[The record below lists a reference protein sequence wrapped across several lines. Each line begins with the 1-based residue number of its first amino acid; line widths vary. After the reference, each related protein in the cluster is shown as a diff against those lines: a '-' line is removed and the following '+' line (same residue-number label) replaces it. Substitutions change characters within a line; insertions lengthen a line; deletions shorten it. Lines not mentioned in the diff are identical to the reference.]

1 MPYEFFP
8 HTGDIGLRLWGA
20 SIEELMR
27 SAALAFTDAVV
38 DPASVRALD
47 ARHVTCRA
55 TAPDLLLHDFLAELL
70 YQFDA
75 HGRLVRDADVA
86 VVRDGEEWTLDATT
100 RGEPV
105 DAARHAIRL
114 LVKGVTYHALS
125 AIETPEG
132 WQGTVILDI

>member
-1 MPYEFFP
+1 M
-8 HTGDIGLRLWGA
+8 
-20 SIEELMR
+20 
-27 SAALAFTDAVV
+27 
-38 DPASVRALD
+38 
-47 ARHVTCRA
+47 
-55 TAPDLLLHDFLAELL
+55 
-70 YQFDA
+70 
-75 HGRLVRDADVA
+75 RDADVA
-86 VVRDGEEWTLDATT
+86 VVRDGEAWTLDATT